1 MKIGVYLP
9 TLLAGVGPRAARGWA
24 RRAEQLGFD
33 ALAISSDGADEPYEP
48 LLAVATAAAVTE
60 RIALIGDLT
69 YGPMWTAAT
78 HVGHTVGLDRAS
90 GGRFTMALTFARDPV
105 AACGVDST
113 GTVRILDAQ
122 LAELR
127 RIQQAG
133 AAAPC
138 PLARS
143 PLLVGGCADLAAG
156 RIARHGDGWLMRA
169 GTPEEFSTGVA
180 VVRAAWA
187 DARRPG
193 RPSATA
199 VVHYALGDTALQA
212 AEVMHR
218 GYHATYGATF
228 AAAVIAGSATNLE
241 QLRDRIA
248 TFAAAGA
255 DRVLAVPAVPDLT
268 QLEGLA
274 AVRPPTVHV

>member
-9 TLLAGVGPRAARGWA
+9 TLLPGVGPRAVRGWA

-69 YGPMWTAAT
+69 YGPTWTAAT

-90 GGRFTMALTFARDPV
+90 GGRFTMGLTFAQGP
-105 AACGVDST
+105 AAHGFDTT
-113 GTVRILDAQ
+113 GAIRILDAQ

-133 AAAPC
+133 APS
-138 PLARS
+138 RS
-143 PLLVGGCADLAAG
+143 PLLIGGRADLAAG
-156 RIARHGDGWLMRA
+156 RIAHHGDGWLMRA
-169 GTPEEFSTGVA
+169 GTPEEFSAGLA
-180 VVRAAWA
+180 VVRAGWA
-187 DARRPG
+187 GAHRPG

-199 VVHYALGDTALQA
+199 VVHYALGDTALHA
-212 AEVMHR
+212 AEALHR
-218 GYHATYGATF
+218 RYHASYGAAFT
-228 AAAVIAGSATNLE
+228 AAVIAGGAVDHE

-248 TFAAAGA
+248 AFTAAGA
-255 DRVLAVPAVPDLT
+255 DQVLAVPAVPDLS
-268 QLEGLA
+268 QLDGLA
-274 AVRPPTVHV
+274 TARPYAVHV